1 MNKKNEIYDISA
13 ELTKEFGEVG
23 SKKRDNAIEK
33 AWDEYNA
40 QIIDRR
46 TGKITT
52 IKNEYTNH
60 LNKGE

>member
-33 AWDEYNA
+33 AWDEYLFWQTN
-40 QIIDRR
+40 DK
-46 TGKITT
+46 KILK
-52 IKNEYTNH
+52 KN
-60 LNKGE
+60 